1 MISILIVLFMV
12 TLIPAQG
19 NVCKSDVDCGAG
31 ECCYIPSRFLV
42 LSRRR
47 AAVDAVGVPLEP
59 LDFTHQNGTCE
70 KYRILGETCYGLEKM
85 NGHCGCSP
93 GLYCKFY
100 PLEVMTIQPVLFH
113 PQPAAVSRRSML
125 PGHSQ
130 CEQINTA

>member
-1 MISILIVLFMV
+1 MISILIFLFV
-12 TLIPAQG
+12 ASFIPAQG

-42 LSRRR
+42 MSRRK
-47 AAVDAVGVPLEP
+47 AAVDVVGVPLEP

-70 KYRILGETCYGLEKM
+70 KYRTLGETCSGLAKM

-100 PLEVMTIQPVLFH
+100 PLHLMTLPPVLL
-113 PQPAAVSRRSML
+113 QPEPAVASRRSMPL
-125 PGHSQ
+125 GHSQ
-130 CEQINTA
+130 CEPISTA